1 MQAVERIFSVLSTI
15 AQHPKGLSLSE
26 ISDSVGLAKSTTSR
40 FLQSLEAV
48 SAVQRENNAYTIG
61 SGIIALAGAVPGTSL
76 VQALAY
82 PTLLELADKS
92 KETVHLGVR
101 EGRKLRYTEQIDT
114 PHRVQLETW
123 LKETYPLHV
132 TAAGK
137 ALLAYAAPE
146 LIEAYL
152 EEPLEA
158 YSPKS
163 ITDAERLR
171 EDLEQSKERG
181 YAQTLQEFSED
192 ISGFATAILDTD
204 GKPVA
209 SISIS
214 IPVFR
219 FPEDKGT
226 AIIQLLQEASLTLA
240 QKLLGQKLL
249 GQKLLGQKLQ
259 GAAG

>member
-40 FLQSLEAV
+40 FLQSLEGV
-48 SAVQRENNAYTIG
+48 SAVQRDENIYKIG
-61 SGIIALAGAVPGTSL
+61 SGIINLAASVPGANL

-92 KETVHLGVR
+92 KETVHLGTR
-101 EGRKLRYTEQIDT
+101 EGRKLRYIEQIDT

-123 LKETYPLHV
+123 LNKSYPLHV

-137 ALLAYAAPE
+137 VLLAHAAPE
-146 LIEAYL
+146 VIEAYL
-152 EEPLEA
+152 EGPLEA

-163 ITDAERLR
+163 ITDAYSLQAELR
-171 EDLEQSKERG
+171 KVKERG
-181 YAQTLQEFSED
+181 YAQTLQEFSDD
-192 ISGFATAILDTD
+192 ISGFATAILDAE

-226 AIIQLLQEASLTLA
+226 AIIQLLQGASLTLA
-240 QKLLGQKLL
+240 QKL
-249 GQKLLGQKLQ
+249 Q
-259 GAAG
+259 GATG